1 MLTIYAHYLCL
12 QGMNEAIEVVE
23 AVEVVEVLD
32 AEAEDGGG
40 ATTAMVPSDTR
51 CSGPAPVPAD
61 RGQRCGCISRNC
73 ETLFKKTQG
82 REGHQIGFC
91 PNEKTKHGRSKSWK
105 IKLTLSP
112 TLSLTVTVTLTLT
125 LILTLPLTR
134 P

>member
-12 QGMNEAIEVVE
+12 QGMDEAIEVVE
-23 AVEVVEVLD
+23 AVEVLD
-32 AEAEDGGG
+32 AEAEVGG
-40 ATTAMVPSDTR
+40 ATTAIVPYDTR
-51 CSGPAPVPAD
+51 CSDPAPVAAD
-61 RGQRCGCISRNC
+61 RGRRCECISKNC

-82 REGHQIGFC
+82 REGHQIGLC
-91 PNEKTKHGRSKSWK
+91 PNEKTKHGRAKSWK

>member
-40 ATTAMVPSDTR
+40 ATTAMVPYDTR

-61 RGQRCGCISRNC
+61 RGRRCGCISKNC

-82 REGHQIGFC
+82 REGHQIGLC

>member
-23 AVEVVEVLD
+23 AVEVLD
-32 AEAEDGGG
+32 AEAEDGG

-73 ETLFKKTQG
+73 ETLFQRTQG
-82 REGHQIGFC
+82 REGHQIGLC

>member
-32 AEAEDGGG
+32 AEAEDGG
-40 ATTAMVPSDTR
+40 ATTAMVPYDTR

-61 RGQRCGCISRNC
+61 RGRRCGCISRNC
-73 ETLFKKTQG
+73 ETLFQRTQG

-105 IKLTLSP
+105 IKLTLS
-112 TLSLTVTVTLTLT
+112 LTVTVTLTLT

>member
-23 AVEVVEVLD
+23 AVEVLN

-73 ETLFKKTQG
+73 ETLFQRTQG

-105 IKLTLSP
+105 IKLTLS
-112 TLSLTVTVTLTLT
+112 LTVTVTLTLT